1 MMDED
6 YKLAKEAFVAG
17 LQGTSAR
24 EVFLVF
30 AIAPV
35 SRRVCGRCR
44 ARTTAN
50 R

>member
-1 MMDED
+1 MDED

-35 SRRVCGRCR
+35 RSVLQL
-44 ARTTAN
+44 
-50 R
+50 